1 MFFFANIESVGGKNV
16 TNTTTT
22 GKTRMKSGERR
33 DAIIAAAVRLFSE
46 KGFRG
51 TTTRELAAALDVTEP
66 VIYQHFETKR
76 DLYRAIIET
85 KARERR
91 QDNDYWEDVEH
102 PRGDREFFGAV
113 ARLLLQRVERDP
125 SYLRLLL
132 FSALEGH
139 ELADLFFA
147 RDAVEFYDRVS
158 VYIGKRIEEGAFRS
172 DIDPAN
178 ASRALI
184 GMAVHHATVQALF
197 RDTVVKSS
205 RDDYATEMVE
215 IFLAGIERR

>member
-1 MFFFANIESVGGKNV
+1 
-16 TNTTTT
+16 
-22 GKTRMKSGERR
+22 MKSGERR

-51 TTTRELAAALDVTEP
+51 ATTRELAAALDVTEP

-91 QDNDYWEDVEH
+91 QDNEFWDDVEN

-113 ARLLLQRVERDP
+113 ASLLLQRVERDP

-139 ELADLFFA
+139 ELADLFFE
-147 RDAVEFYDRVS
+147 RDAAEFYDRIGA
-158 VYIGKRIEEGAFRS
+158 YIRKRIEAGAFRA
-172 DIDPAN
+172 DLDPGVA
-178 ASRALI
+178 ARALV

-197 RDTVVKSS
+197 RDTVVTVD
-205 RDDYATEMVE
+205 RQTYAAQMVE
-215 IFLAGIERR
+215 IFLAGLEQR

>member
-1 MFFFANIESVGGKNV
+1 M
-16 TNTTTT
+16 TNTPA
-22 GKTRMKSGERR
+22 KTRMKSGERR

-51 TTTRELAAALDVTEP
+51 ATTRELAAALDVTEP

-76 DLYRAIIET
+76 DLYRAIIES

-91 QDNDYWEDVEH
+91 QDNEYWQDVEN

-125 SYLRLLL
+125 AYLRLLL

-139 ELADLFFA
+139 ELADLFFE

-158 VYIGKRIEEGAFRS
+158 VYISKRIEEGAFRG
-172 DIDPAN
+172 DIEPAN
-178 ASRALI
+178 AARALI
-184 GMAVHHATVQALF
+184 GMAIHHATVQALF
-197 RDTVVKSS
+197 RDTLVKSS
-205 RDDYATEMVE
+205 RDEYATEIVG

>member
-1 MFFFANIESVGGKNV
+1 
-16 TNTTTT
+16 
-22 GKTRMKSGERR
+22 MKSGERR

-51 TTTRELAAALDVTEP
+51 ATTRELAAALDVTEP

-91 QDNDYWEDVEH
+91 QDNEFWETVEN
-102 PRGDREFFGAV
+102 PTGDREFFSAV
-113 ARLLLQRVERDP
+113 VSLLLQRVERDP

-139 ELADLFFA
+139 ELAELFFE
-147 RDAVEFYDRVS
+147 RDAAEFYDRIIA
-158 VYIGKRIEEGAFRS
+158 YIRCRIEAGVFRA
-172 DIDPAN
+172 DIDPGVA
-178 ASRALI
+178 ARGLV

-197 RDTVVKSS
+197 RDTVVTVP
-205 RDDYATEMVE
+205 REQYAAQVVE

>member
-1 MFFFANIESVGGKNV
+1 MNPTV
-16 TNTTTT
+16 
-22 GKTRMKSGERR
+22 KTRMKSGERR

-51 TTTRELAAALDVTEP
+51 ATTRELAAALDVTEP

-91 QDNDYWEDVEH
+91 QDNEYWQNVEN

-139 ELADLFFA
+139 ELAELFFE
-147 RDAVEFYDRVS
+147 RDATEIYDRIS
-158 VYIGKRIEEGAFRS
+158 DYIRKRIDAGAFRA
-172 DIDPAN
+172 DIDPAV
-178 ASRALI
+178 ASRVLV

-197 RDTVVKSS
+197 HDTVVTAS
-205 RDDYATEMVE
+205 REEYASGMVE
-215 IFLAGIERR
+215 VFLAGIERR

>member
-1 MFFFANIESVGGKNV
+1 V
-16 TNTTTT
+16 TNPTV
-22 GKTRMKSGERR
+22 KTRMKSGERR
-33 DAIIAAAVRLFSE
+33 EAIIAAAVHLFSE

-51 TTTRELAAALDVTEP
+51 ATTRELAAALDVTEP

-91 QDNDYWEDVEH
+91 EDNEYWAEVEN

-113 ARLLLQRVERDP
+113 ARLLLQRIERDP

-139 ELADLFFA
+139 ELAELFFE
-147 RDAVEFYDRVS
+147 RDAVEIYNRVS
-158 VYIGKRIEEGAFRS
+158 GYIRKRIEEGALRS
-172 DIDPAN
+172 DINPCN
-178 ASRALI
+178 AARALVS
-184 GMAVHHATVQALF
+184 MAVHHATVQALF
-197 RDTVVKSS
+197 RDTVVTSS
-205 RDDYATEMVE
+205 REDYARDVIE
-215 IFLAGIERR
+215 IFLAGMERR

>member
-1 MFFFANIESVGGKNV
+1 
-16 TNTTTT
+16 
-22 GKTRMKSGERR
+22 MKSGERR

-51 TTTRELAAALDVTEP
+51 ATTRELAAALDVTEP

-91 QDNDYWEDVEH
+91 QDNEYWQDVEN

-139 ELADLFFA
+139 ELADLFFE
-147 RDAVEFYDRVS
+147 RDAVEFYDRIAH
-158 VYIGKRIEEGAFRS
+158 YIRKRIDEGAFRAE
-172 DIDPAN
+172 IDA
-178 ASRALI
+178 AMSARVLV

-197 RDTVVKSS
+197 RDTVVTAS
-205 RDDYATEMVE
+205 REEYAKAMVE

>member
-1 MFFFANIESVGGKNV
+1 M
-16 TNTTTT
+16 TNTTV
-22 GKTRMKSGERR
+22 KPRMKSGERR

-51 TTTRELAAALDVTEP
+51 ATTRELAAALDVTEP

-76 DLYRAIIET
+76 DLYRAIIES
-85 KARERR
+85 KARERSK
-91 QDNDYWEDVEH
+91 DNDYWHDIEN
-102 PRGDREFFGAV
+102 PPGDREFFGAV
-113 ARLLLQRVERDP
+113 ARMLLQRVERDP

-139 ELADLFFA
+139 ELADLFFE
-147 RDAVEFYDRVS
+147 RDAVEIYDRVS
-158 VYIGKRIEEGAFRS
+158 TYIRKRMEEGAFRAG
-172 DIDPAN
+172 IDPCN
-178 ASRALI
+178 AARALV

-205 RDDYATEMVE
+205 REEYAAEMVE